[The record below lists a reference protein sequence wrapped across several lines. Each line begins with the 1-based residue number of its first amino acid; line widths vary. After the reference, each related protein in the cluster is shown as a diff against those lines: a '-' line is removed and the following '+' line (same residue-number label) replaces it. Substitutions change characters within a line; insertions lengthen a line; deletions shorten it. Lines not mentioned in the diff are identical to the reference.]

1 MCEMILEQD
10 ESDIFEGLRGVG
22 NLRED
27 VDAVGIGIDHFPVL
41 PSYPQG
47 YFALICRSQI
57 SHPPAIGEFQQAS
70 LTWMQPASLWWNGPP
85 RAWPQR

>member
-1 MCEMILEQD
+1 MRSHRYAMCEMILEQD

-27 VDAVGIGIDHFPVL
+27 VDAVGTGIDHFPVL

-47 YFALICRSQI
+47 YFTLIC
-57 SHPPAIGEFQQAS
+57 
-70 LTWMQPASLWWNGPP
+70 
-85 RAWPQR
+85 